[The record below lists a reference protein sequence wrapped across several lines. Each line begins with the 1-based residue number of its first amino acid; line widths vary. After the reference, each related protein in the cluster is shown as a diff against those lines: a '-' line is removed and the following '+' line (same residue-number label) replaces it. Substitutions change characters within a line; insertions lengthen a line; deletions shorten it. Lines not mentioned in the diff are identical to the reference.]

1 MDIGKF
7 SDPSFIKQLRE
18 KNEDDW
24 IKLFEAV
31 GPKLG
36 KAISN
41 MLITNGYNRWLDVEC
56 IVEDIIHTTFTN
68 AYEKIHQCD
77 LQKGALLPWLRA
89 IANNALNDEL
99 RKLKNTSF
107 SALPDDNSPNCASYD
122 LEKLFGTDIGTTDVD
137 KLCCNIG
144 LDPSILT
151 IQDKIYIEAFF
162 IHNVPANILAEQT
175 GRKAEAIRQAKKRLI
190 AKLRRLLEEKA
201 G

>member
-7 SDPSFIKQLRE
+7 SDPSFIKRLRE

-31 GPKLG
+31 SPKLG
-36 KAISN
+36 KVIGN
-41 MLITNGYNRWLDVEC
+41 MLITNGYNRLLDVEC
-56 IVEDIIHTTFTN
+56 TVEDIIHTTFAN

-77 LQKGALLPWLRA
+77 LQKGTLLTWLRT

-99 RKLKNTSF
+99 RELKSISF
-107 SALPDDNSPNCASYD
+107 SALPDDDSPNCASYD
-122 LEKLFGTDIGTTDVD
+122 LEKLFETDNGTTDID
-137 KLCCNIG
+137 KLCCDIG

-162 IHNVPANILAEQT
+162 IHNVPATILAEQT
-175 GRKAEAIRQAKKRLI
+175 GRKAEAIRQAKKRLF
-190 AKLRRLLEEKA
+190 AKLKRLLEEKV

>member
-1 MDIGKF
+1 MDIGKL
-7 SDPSFIKQLRE
+7 SDSNFTKRLRG

-24 IKLFEAV
+24 IELFETV
-31 GPKLG
+31 GPMLG
-36 KAISN
+36 KAISK
-41 MLITNGYNRWLDVEC
+41 MLIINGYNRWLDVERT
-56 IVEDIIHTTFTN
+56 VEDIIHTTFAN
-68 AYEKIHQCD
+68 AFEKIHQFD
-77 LQKGALLPWLRA
+77 LKKGALLPWLRV
-89 IANNALNDEL
+89 IANNALSDEL
-99 RKLKNTSF
+99 RKLENTSF
-107 SALPDDNSPNCASYD
+107 SAFPDDDSPDCASYD
-122 LEKLFGTDIGTTDVD
+122 LEKLFETDNDTTNVD

-162 IHNVPANILAEQT
+162 IYNIPATILAEQT

>member
-1 MDIGKF
+1 MDIGKL
-7 SDPSFIKQLRE
+7 SDPSFIKRLRE
-18 KNEDDW
+18 KSEDDW
-24 IKLFEAV
+24 IKLFETV

-77 LQKGALLPWLRA
+77 LQKGALLPWLRT

-99 RKLKNTSF
+99 RELKNTSF
-107 SALPDDNSPNCASYD
+107 SALPDDDSPNCASYD
-122 LEKLFGTDIGTTDVD
+122 LEKLFETDNGTTDVD

-162 IHNVPANILAEQT
+162 IHNISATILAEQT
-175 GRKAEAIRQAKKRLI
+175 GRKAEAIRQAKKRLL
-190 AKLRRLLEEKA
+190 AKLKRLLEEKV